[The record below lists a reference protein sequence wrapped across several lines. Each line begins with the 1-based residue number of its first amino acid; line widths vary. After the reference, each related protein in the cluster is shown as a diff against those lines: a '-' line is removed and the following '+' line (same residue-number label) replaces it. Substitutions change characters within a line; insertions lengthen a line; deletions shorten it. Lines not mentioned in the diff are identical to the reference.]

1 MLPDPIFIL
10 GMPIYLFGAFAALS
24 IFFGYKIAENE
35 MVSVFYES
43 THRILKTLEKM
54 KNFLEPQRQI
64 VVSRE
69 LTKKFETIYRGNI
82 SQVLEQVK
90 KDTIKGEF
98 VVIISG
104 K

>member
-1 MLPDPIFIL
+1 M
-10 GMPIYLFGAFAALS
+10 
-24 IFFGYKIAENE
+24 
-35 MVSVFYES
+35 VFYES
-43 THRILKTLEKM
+43 THRIIKTLERLSELIESDRK
-54 KNFLEPQRQI
+54 I